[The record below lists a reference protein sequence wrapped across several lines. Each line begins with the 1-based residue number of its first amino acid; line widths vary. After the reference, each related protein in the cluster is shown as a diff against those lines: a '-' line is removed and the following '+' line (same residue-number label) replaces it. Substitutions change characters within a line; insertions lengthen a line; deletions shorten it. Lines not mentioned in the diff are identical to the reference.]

1 MSLNAKVIVVGS
13 RINRGHGLFVL
24 VVCGKEERMY
34 IHEKENRS
42 AGSGFGA
49 VHGYAG
55 AGVCGN
61 GIAESI

>member
-24 VVCGKEERMY
+24 VVCGKEEKMY

-42 AGSGFGA
+42 TGSGFGCG
-49 VHGYAG
+49 HDG
-55 AGVCGN
+55 AGVCG
-61 GIAESI
+61 IC